1 MIARLQPRLLIVA
14 ALALALETST
24 HLIDFGV
31 YDLRIRA
38 LDSED
43 RWSYSHVIAAI
54 AYAAG
59 AVLCA
64 TGARRAVRRRPAWA
78 TASALFAFLLVDNV
92 GRLHEHVAPW
102 ALLYAP
108 VLLALFVSLVAIA
121 RGTPVASLVYTAL
134 GLLFA
139 SLAIHALGPSV
150 VGLAGWGPN
159 AWGYQIKV
167 ALKEGSE
174 LAGWVL
180 LVPALARLEKPD
192 RPMR

>member
-1 MIARLQPRLLIVA
+1 MIARLQPRLLIA
-14 ALALALETST
+14 AAFALALETST

-38 LDSED
+38 LDSAD
-43 RWSYSHVIAAI
+43 QWSYSHVLATI

-64 TGARRAVRRRPAWA
+64 TGAVRAVRRRPAWA

-92 GRLHEHVAPW
+92 GRLHDHVGAWP
-102 ALLYAP
+102 LLYAP
-108 VLLALFVSLVAIA
+108 VLLALSVSLVAIA
-121 RGTPVASLVYTAL
+121 RGTPVAGLVYAGL

-139 SLAIHALGPSV
+139 SLAIHVVGPSV
-150 VGLAGWGPN
+150 VRALGWGPN
-159 AWGYQIKV
+159 GWGYQIKV
-167 ALKEGSE
+167 ALKEGTE

-180 LVPALARLEKPD
+180 LVPALARLQKPVMS
-192 RPMR
+192 MR